1 MKQDEKSPI
10 PNNSTDL
17 FKYKTAIKEQAKK
30 TNKAKIVIGSFK
42 IKFCFTCF
50 FLLDIL
56 IPPALGVIWKFPVH
70 S

>member
-30 TNKAKIVIGSFK
+30 TNNH
-42 IKFCFTCF
+42 
-50 FLLDIL
+50 DQL
-56 IPPALGVIWKFPVH
+56 ITNPL
-70 S
+70 